1 MIKYSEVVGL
11 PVISAGSGKKVGL
24 VKDVI
29 FCPGKKEIKG
39 FIVERRSFEVN
50 QKLVFLEDILS
61 VGKDAVIIDNTVN
74 FKSLKTLEKKGQLK
88 DRGEVLGLKVYTV
101 YGEELGIVK
110 DILFDCESGFIEGV
124 EISDGFFQ
132 DILKGRNII
141 PLFGKVEF
149 GEDNI
154 LVGKEALEEMM
165 NTGGGLK
172 RRFLE
177 E

>member
-11 PVISAGSGKKVGL
+11 PVISAGSGKKAGI
-24 VKDVI
+24 VKDVV
-29 FCPGKKEIKG
+29 FCPGTREIKA

-50 QKLVFLEDILS
+50 QKLVFLEDVLN
-61 VGKDAVIIDNTVN
+61 VGKDAIIINSPED
-74 FKSLKTLEKKGQLK
+74 FKSMKRLEKNGDLK
-88 DRGEVLGLKVYTV
+88 DRGEVLGLKVYSV

-110 DILFDCESGFIEGV
+110 DILFDCDSGLIEGI
-124 EISDGFFQ
+124 EISDGLIQ
-132 DILKGRNII
+132 DMVKGRNII

-165 NTGGGLK
+165 STGGGLK
-172 RRFLE
+172 KRFLE